1 MSQNTTRVVEIL
13 GNDYTLRAPADQEE
27 TLFEAAMMLKASL
40 ADTKKKH
47 PTLLGDR
54 LLVLTA
60 MNICSQL
67 LEARREHRQ
76 AIAEYEQK
84 VDATVAHLERTV
96 GRAAE

>member
-1 MSQNTTRVVEIL
+1 MSQSTTRVVEIL
-13 GNDYTLRAPADQEE
+13 GNDYTLRAPADQEH

-40 ADTKKKH
+40 ADTKKKY

-67 LEARREHRQ
+67 LEAQREHKQ
-76 AIAEYEQK
+76 VLAQYENQ
-84 VDATVAHLERTV
+84 VNATVKQIERTV
-96 GRAAE
+96 GKASD